1 MNEGFFGWVGVAVT
15 FPQQR
20 KIYLHDCKKWVVL
33 VYITHIAANT
43 LQPAKGELG
52 KENEMT
58 APKFLKDSNAIDPV
72 MINGHECYGA
82 SIYALAVCDIPV
94 ENRSFEL
101 CYELG
106 WFDVKMGSELIE
118 LGVPKSRLE
127 EIVQSARADLG
138 VPAWA

>member
-1 MNEGFFGWVGVAVT
+1 MGK
-15 FPQQR
+15 R
-20 KIYLHDCKKWVVL
+20 LYIYLHKNSAKADFL
-33 VYITHIAANT
+33 SYSSHIAANT

-58 APKFLKDSNAIDPV
+58 APKFLRDSNAIDPV
-72 MINGHECYGA
+72 MIDGHECYGA
-82 SIYALAVCDIPV
+82 SIYCLFSCDIPV

-106 WFDVKMGSELIE
+106 WCGVKMGHQLIQ

-127 EIVQSARADLG
+127 EIVQSARADFG

>member
-1 MNEGFFGWVGVAVT
+1 MIKADFLSYSS
-15 FPQQR
+15 P
-20 KIYLHDCKKWVVL
+20 
-33 VYITHIAANT
+33 IAAKT

-58 APKFLKDSNAIDPV
+58 APKFLKDSYKIDPV
-72 MINGHECYGA
+72 MIDGAECYGA
-82 SIYALAVCDIPV
+82 SIYALAVCDIPA

-106 WFDVKMGSELIE
+106 WCGVKMGHQLIE